1 MSNIAIVGAT
11 GLVGSTFLKVID
23 EYGIKVDELRLFAS
37 AKSKGKIINFQ
48 SKEYIV
54 DEITKGSFIG
64 IDYALFSAGGDT
76 SLKYAKQAVS
86 EGAIVIDNSSAF
98 RMDKEVPLVVP
109 EINISDAYNASLI
122 ANPNCSTIQA
132 VLPLKALDDKFNIES
147 VSYTTYQAVSGS
159 GLNGINDLLRTR
171 VGKNPEFYP
180 YNITETCIPQ
190 IDVFED
196 DGYTKEEHKMMN
208 ETRKILHNDNLLISA
223 TCVRVPVLNSHA
235 VSMRIELT
243 EEPSL
248 EEVYQLLSNYE
259 GIKIMDNPKESIYP
273 VATVAVGT
281 DFVYIGRIR
290 KDKIN
295 PKGLLLYTVS
305 DNVRKGAASNAVQ
318 IMMKLIEHGGDKN
331 A

>member
-1 MSNIAIVGAT
+1 MSKIAIVGAT
-11 GLVGSTFLKVID
+11 GLVGSTFLKVIG
-23 EYGIKVDELRLFAS
+23 EYKIKIDELRLFAS
-37 AKSKGKIINFQ
+37 SRSKGKTIEFQ
-48 SKEYIV
+48 DKEYIV
-54 DEITKGSFIG
+54 DDINEGSFIG
-64 IDYALFSAGGDT
+64 IDYALFSAGGET
-76 SLKYAKQAVS
+76 SLRYAKQAVN

-98 RMDKEVPLVVP
+98 RMDKDVPLVVP
-109 EINISDAYNASLI
+109 EINISDTYNASLI

-132 VLPLKALDDKFNIES
+132 VLPLKAISDKYNIES
-147 VSYTTYQAVSGS
+147 VTYTTYQAVSGS

-171 VGKNPEFYP
+171 EGKDPEFYP

-190 IDVFED
+190 IDVFLD
-196 DGYTKEEHKMMN
+196 DGYTKEEHKMMK
-208 ETRKILHNDNLLISA
+208 ETQKILHNDSLKISA

-235 VSMRIELT
+235 VSMRIELSK
-243 EEPSL
+243 EPNI
-248 EEVYQLLSNYE
+248 EEVKQLLSNYE
-259 GIKIMDNPKESIYP
+259 GIIVTDKPKDSIYP
-273 VATVAVGT
+273 VATQANGT
-281 DFVYIGRIR
+281 DFVYVGRIR